1 MVAEALGQELEV
13 ANQLGREGLKTSS
26 VVDPRPVL
34 DQEVVILI
42 IMTLATAVEVEV
54 VTREGGVLVCA
65 SVCRPTVK
73 PVCLIGL

>member
-13 ANQLGREGLKTSS
+13 ANQLGREGLKTSA

-34 DQEVVILI
+34 DQEVVILM
-42 IMTLATAVEVEV
+42 IMTLATAVEV